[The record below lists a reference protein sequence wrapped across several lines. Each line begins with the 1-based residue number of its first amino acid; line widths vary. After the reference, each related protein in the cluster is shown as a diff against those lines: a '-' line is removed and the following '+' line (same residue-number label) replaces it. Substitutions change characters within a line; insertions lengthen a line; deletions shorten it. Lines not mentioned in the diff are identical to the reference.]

1 MALTAEQALAV
12 AMSYT
17 EESLTG
23 AGAIKGKPG
32 RDGADGKSA
41 YEVAVD
47 NGFVGT
53 ESEWLASLNGADGAD
68 GQDGADATDAQVAQ
82 AVADYM
88 EEHPI
93 SGDIDDTTSS
103 SNTTYS
109 SAKIEQ
115 LLEDVVDDFN
125 ASILGGEG

>member
-17 EESLTG
+17 EESLAG
-23 AGAIKGKPG
+23 AGAVKGK
-32 RDGADGKSA
+32 DGDDGKSA

-53 ESEWLASLNGADGAD
+53 EAEWLASLKGENEINDS
-68 GQDGADATDAQVAQ
+68 TVSN
-82 AVADYM
+82 
-88 EEHPI
+88 I
-93 SGDIDDTTSS
+93 S
-103 SNTTYS
+103 TYS

-115 LLEDVVDDFN
+115 LLEDVIDDFN